1 MRVLVTGATGFVGQ
15 GLVPALV
22 AAGHSVRIALREP
35 GPLPPGVDAAVIG
48 DLARPLNR
56 SFVLDGTDAVVHA
69 AGIAHQ
75 GPDVPAS
82 LYQRVNTEATVEIA
96 RAAARSGVKRFVF
109 LSSIRAQSGPF
120 AQTILTEDTPAE
132 PTDDYGRSKLAA
144 EEALRDIGLPY
155 TVLRPVLI
163 HGTGVRYNMA
173 ALMNLAASPWPL
185 PFGALQAKR
194 SIVSRD
200 HLTDAV
206 LLALDSDAMAGGT
219 FIVADP
225 EPLSVAQMVTALRR
239 GYGRGPS
246 LLPIPAGILRAAA
259 SAVGR
264 REMVERLMG
273 SLVVDPSRLLAAGWR
288 PRLNAAAALE
298 STARQ
303 AYAARS

>member
-22 AAGHSVRIALREP
+22 AAGYSVRIALREP

-48 DLARPLNR
+48 DISRPLNR

-82 LYQRVNTEATVEIA
+82 LYKRVNTDATIEIA
-96 RAAARSGVKRFVF
+96 RAAARVGVKRFVF

-120 AQTILTEDTPAE
+120 SDAVLTEDMPAQ

-144 EEALRDIGLPY
+144 EEALRGIGLPC

-173 ALMNLAASPWPL
+173 ALMKLAASPWPL
-185 PFGALQAKR
+185 PLGALKAKR
-194 SIVSRD
+194 SIVARD

-206 LLALDSDAMAGGT
+206 LLALTSDAMSGGT

-225 EPLSVAQMVTALRR
+225 EPLTVAEMVTALRK
-239 GYGRGPS
+239 GYDRGPS
-246 LLPIPAGILRAAA
+246 LLPVPASLLRAAA
-259 SAVGR
+259 AAAGR
-264 REMVERLMG
+264 TETVERLMG
-273 SLVVDPSRLLAAGWR
+273 SLVADPSRLIAAGWR
-288 PRLNAAAALE
+288 PRLASAAALE
-298 STARQ
+298 LSARQ
-303 AYAARS
+303 AQAARA